1 MPHGTKLGPVL
12 FVLMINDLQTKC
24 DSYKY
29 VDDTCIVYTGSN
41 SQAPNLQEAADAA
54 YLWTIQNDMKI
65 NKRKIKEL
73 FIDFSKTRTNFPT
86 IRIDGTD
93 TQRVTEAKLLVIT
106 ITSNLTWN
114 VHVDEI
120 TRKGG
125 KRLFLLLQLKRSDI
139 PVEDLLTVYITV
151 VRLTLEYACPVW
163 STSLTLDLQSDMDRV
178 QRHAM
183 NIIYPN
189 TPYIEALANAHL
201 SSLKQRRAQLCE
213 HFFTQIEQ
221 PQHKL
226 HKLLPK
232 PRTTTHNT
240 RCRTRYSLP
249 RLKTNRT
256 QNCFINW
263 CLFNQK
269 NSH

>member
-1 MPHGTKLGPVL
+1 MSYITHYIHGGVPQGTKLSPVL

-29 VDDTCIVYTGSN
+29 VDDTCIVYTGSD
-41 SQAPNLQEAADAA
+41 SQVPNRQEAADAA
-54 YLWTIQNDMKI
+54 YLWTMQNYMKI
-65 NKRKIKEL
+65 NKRKTKEL
-73 FIDFSKTRTNFPT
+73 VIDFSETRTNFPT

-93 TQRVTEAKLLVIT
+93 TQRVTEAKILGIT
-106 ITSNLTWN
+106 ITSNLTWD

-120 TRKGG
+120 TRKAG
-125 KRLFLLLQLKRSDI
+125 KRLFLLLQ
-139 PVEDLLTVYITV
+139 DLLTVYTTV
-151 VRLTLEYACPVW
+151 VRPTLEYVCPAW
-163 STSLTLDLQSDMDRV
+163 STSLTLGLQSDMECV
-178 QRHAM
+178 QRRAM

-189 TPYIEALANAHL
+189 TPYIEALANAPL
-201 SSLKQRRAQLCE
+201 TSLKQRRAQLCE

-240 RCRTRYSLP
+240 
-249 RLKTNRT
+249 
-256 QNCFINW
+256 
-263 CLFNQK
+263 
-269 NSH
+269 

>member
-1 MPHGTKLGPVL
+1 MLGPVL
-12 FVLMINDLQTKC
+12 FVLMINYLQTKC

-29 VDDTCIVYTGSN
+29 VDDTCIVYTGSD
-41 SQAPNLQEAADAA
+41 SKAPNLQEAADAT

-65 NKRKIKEL
+65 NKPKTKEL
-73 FIDFSKTRTNFPT
+73 VIDFSKTRTNFPT

-93 TQRVTEAKLLVIT
+93 TQRVTDAKILGIT
-106 ITSNLTWN
+106 ITSNLTWD

-120 TRKGG
+120 TRKAG
-125 KRLFLLLQLKRSDI
+125 KRLFQLLQLKRSGI
-139 PVEDLLTVYITV
+139 PAEDLLTVYTTV
-151 VRLTLEYACPVW
+151 VRPTLEYACLTW
-163 STSLTLDLQSDMDRV
+163 STSLTFGFQSDMERV
-178 QRHAM
+178 QRRAM

-189 TPYIEALANAHL
+189 TPYIEALANAQL
-201 SSLKQRRAQLCE
+201 TYLKQRRAQLCE
-213 HFFTQIEQ
+213 NFFTQIEQ

-249 RLKTNRT
+249 RVKTNRT
-256 QNCFINW
+256 KNW

-269 NSH
+269 NSQ